1 MLLGASDVTEPDRSL
16 SRGPTRHRDRHEAV
30 TTHDRLTRSTQVE
43 TLRCGRRDATDKL
56 VLKRLSG
63 PVQVL
68 CGLLAPLVLAQV
80 LASGTLH
87 QRRGQAR

>member
-1 MLLGASDVTEPDRSL
+1 MTAADQEYPGRN
-16 SRGPTRHRDRHEAV
+16 PTMRR
-30 TTHDRLTRSTQVE
+30 
-43 TLRCGRRDATDKL
+43 RRDATDKL